1 MEAPSSL
8 AFGAVPEM
16 GHDDDDDVFYLSAR
30 NKK

>member
-1 MEAPSSL
+1 MEAPPSL
-8 AFGAVPEM
+8 AFGPEI